1 MIHLFT
7 CPRIQGYNI
16 FLGYTRSSTHQHK
29 TYAMSQRSLSM
40 LSTVSRVR
48 RGLDNLFDKV
58 MELRGYVPTDG
69 HVNFHNLKCVEHVI
83 RFDFEQLDNP
93 QTCSTIFPPVS
104 FRPME
109 STQLRKSYPE
119 IRGFANIDQFIGK
132 LSPKVRCSQIAS
144 LIHDRATREV
154 MIHQGLHLFS
164 TLLANNITPWQTSCF
179 C

>member
-1 MIHLFT
+1 
-7 CPRIQGYNI
+7 
-16 FLGYTRSSTHQHK
+16 
-29 TYAMSQRSLSM
+29 MSQRSLSM

-104 FRPME
+104 FRPM
-109 STQLRKSYPE
+109 SQLNYGNPILRYADLRTLISSSANCRPKSAVA
-119 IRGFANIDQFIGK
+119 R
-132 LSPKVRCSQIAS
+132 
-144 LIHDRATREV
+144 
-154 MIHQGLHLFS
+154 
-164 TLLANNITPWQTSCF
+164 
-179 C
+179 